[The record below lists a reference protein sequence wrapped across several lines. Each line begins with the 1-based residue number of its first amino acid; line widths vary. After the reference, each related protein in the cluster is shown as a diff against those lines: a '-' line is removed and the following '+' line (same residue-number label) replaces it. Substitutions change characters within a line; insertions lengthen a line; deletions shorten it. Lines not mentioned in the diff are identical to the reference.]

1 MHRFMTD
8 VRPSKGA
15 RLIFRHRAFRL
26 LIALC
31 FVPATAGF
39 AAESSDKPYEPT
51 VGQAGK
57 DTVWVPTPI
66 SLVEKMLDLAKVTP
80 RDYVMDLGSGD
91 GRNVIAAAKRGARAH
106 GVEYNPDMVELSR
119 RTAEKEGVADK
130 ATFSQGDMFE
140 ADISQANVMALF
152 LLPDNMRRLTPK
164 FLAMKPGSR
173 IVANAF
179 GIDGWEPDKTERAE
193 GECGSW
199 CTALLFIVPAK
210 VEGTWKLPQGEL
222 ALEQKFQMISGT
234 LDSGGKKV
242 PITNG
247 RMNGEEI
254 TFTAGNVTYVGQV
267 KGNTM
272 QGRTK
277 GASNGAWT
285 ASRSDL

>member
-1 MHRFMTD
+1 
-8 VRPSKGA
+8 
-15 RLIFRHRAFRL
+15 
-26 LIALC
+26 
-31 FVPATAGF
+31 
-39 AAESSDKPYEPT
+39 
-51 VGQAGK
+51 
-57 DTVWVPTPI
+57 
-66 SLVEKMLDLAKVTP
+66 
-80 RDYVMDLGSGD
+80 MDLGSGD

-106 GVEYNPDMVELSR
+106 GVEYNPDMVELAKR
-119 RTAEKEGVADK
+119 AAAKEGVADK

-179 GIDGWEPDKTERAE
+179 GIDGWEPEKTERAD
-193 GECGSW
+193 GDCGSW

-210 VEGTWKLPQGEL
+210 VGGTWKLPQGEL
-222 ALEQKFQMISGT
+222 ALEQKFQILTGT
-234 LDSGGKKV
+234 LSSGGKTV
-242 PITNG
+242 PIANA

-254 TFTAGNVTYVGQV
+254 TFTVENVVYVGQV

-277 GASNGAWT
+277 GATNGTWT
-285 ASRSDL
+285 ASRVDL

>member
-1 MHRFMTD
+1 LSFLR
-8 VRPSKGA
+8 
-15 RLIFRHRAFRL
+15 RAFHL
-26 LIALC
+26 LLAFG
-31 FVPATAGF
+31 FVSGSASF
-39 AAESSDKPYEPT
+39 AAESADKPFEPI

-57 DTVWVPTPI
+57 DTVWVPTPY

-80 RDYVMDLGSGD
+80 QDYVMDLGSGD

-106 GVEYNPDMVELSR
+106 GVEYNPDMVELAKR
-119 RTAEKEGVADK
+119 AAAKEGVADK

-179 GIDGWEPDKTERAE
+179 GIDGWEPEKTERAD
-193 GECGSW
+193 GDCGSW

-210 VEGTWKLPQGEL
+210 VGGTWKLPQGEL
-222 ALEQKFQMISGT
+222 ALEQKFQILTGT
-234 LDSGGKKV
+234 LSSGGKTV
-242 PITNG
+242 PIANA

-254 TFTAGNVTYVGQV
+254 TFTVENVVYVGQV

-277 GASNGAWT
+277 GATNGTWT
-285 ASRSDL
+285 ASRVDL

>member
-1 MHRFMTD
+1 M
-8 VRPSKGA
+8 
-15 RLIFRHRAFRL
+15 IFTRRAFQFFL
-26 LIALC
+26 AIA
-31 FVPATAGF
+31 FVSATASF
-39 AAESSDKPYEPT
+39 AAEATADKPYEPV

-57 DTVWVPTPI
+57 DTVWVPTPNV
-66 SLVEKMLDLAKVTP
+66 LVEKMLDLAKVTP
-80 RDYVMDLGSGD
+80 QDYVMDLGSGD

-119 RTAEKEGVADK
+119 RTAAKEGVADK

-179 GIDGWEPDKTERAE
+179 GIDGWEPDKSERAE
-193 GECGSW
+193 GDCGSW

-210 VEGTWKLPQGEL
+210 VAGTWKLPQGEL
-222 ALEQKFQMISGT
+222 ALEQKFQVLSGT
-234 LDSGGKKV
+234 LSSGSKKV
-242 PITNG
+242 PITNA

-254 TFTAGNVTYVGQV
+254 TFTVDNVVYVGQV
-267 KGNTM
+267 KGNSM

-277 GASNGAWT
+277 GATNGTWS
-285 ASRSDL
+285 ASRVDL

>member
-1 MHRFMTD
+1 M
-8 VRPSKGA
+8 
-15 RLIFRHRAFRL
+15 IFTRRAFQL
-26 LIALC
+26 LIALSL
-31 FVPATAGF
+31 VPAAPAFT
-39 AAESSDKPYEPT
+39 AESADKPYEPV

-57 DTVWVPTPI
+57 DTVWVPTPQT
-66 SLVEKMLDLAKVTP
+66 LLEKMLDIAKVTP
-80 RDYVMDLGSGD
+80 QDYVMDLGSGD

-106 GVEYNPDMVELSR
+106 GVEYNPEMVELSR
-119 RTAEKEGVADK
+119 RNAASEGVADK

-152 LLPDNMRRLTPK
+152 LLPDNMRRLAPK

-179 GIDGWEPDKTERAE
+179 GIDGWEPDRTERAD
-193 GECGSW
+193 GDCGSW

-210 VEGTWKLPQGEL
+210 VAGTWKLPEGDL

-234 LDSGGKKV
+234 LNSGGKKV

-277 GASNGAWT
+277 GSSSGTWT